1 MASASVLTPRPV
13 AQSPPFTILI
23 ADDDRTNRMVLSAML
38 QKDGY
43 TVCVA
48 ENGRE
53 AVALFEQQQP
63 DMVLMDVMMP
73 EMDGYEAT
81 SQIKALA
88 GVRFVPVIFLT
99 AITDDQALVQCVV
112 CGGDDFLTKPYKRP
126 ILRAKINALERVR
139 QLYTTLQHQ
148 KEVLTSH
155 HQHLQREYEVAKKL
169 FNTIVHPGCLDAPH
183 LKYLLS
189 PMAIF
194 NGDLLL
200 AARQPSGGLH
210 IMVGDFTGHGLPA
223 AVGAIP
229 MSDIF
234 YSMTAKGYAIS
245 DIVAEANQKLK
256 AILPTG
262 VFCAACLLEFNAT
275 YSTLNVWNGGIPD
288 VLIRPPHGGALRRLP
303 SQHLPLGIVDNA
315 LLDRSVEMV
324 AVLPGERIY
333 VYTDGVIEASDLSGA
348 LFGQERL
355 ETYLTPKDAPD
366 QLFEFICDGLAT
378 FQAGGPQRDDL
389 TCIEITCD
397 AVRANP
403 PGLET
408 ITTYAAKVPS
418 RWQMAI
424 ELGSETL
431 RTFDPLPQIMQ
442 MLMALQGLHEHRE
455 RLYIILAELFANALE
470 HGLLGLDSGL
480 KHHPQGFVAY
490 YTARAQSLAA
500 LAHGW
505 INIVLS
511 HTAVG
516 STGQL
521 TLRIEDSGPGFNY
534 QACLPELMEN
544 KGYSGRGIP
553 MVRALCKELTYHGV
567 GNCVEAVY
575 VWS

>member
-1 MASASVLTPRPV
+1 
-13 AQSPPFTILI
+13 
-23 ADDDRTNRMVLSAML
+23 
-38 QKDGY
+38 
-43 TVCVA
+43 
-48 ENGRE
+48 
-53 AVALFEQQQP
+53 
-63 DMVLMDVMMP
+63 
-73 EMDGYEAT
+73 
-81 SQIKALA
+81 
-88 GVRFVPVIFLT
+88 
-99 AITDDQALVQCVV
+99 
-112 CGGDDFLTKPYKRP
+112 
-126 ILRAKINALERVR
+126 
-139 QLYTTLQHQ
+139 
-148 KEVLTSH
+148 
-155 HQHLQREYEVAKKL
+155 
-169 FNTIVHPGCLDAPH
+169 
-183 LKYLLS
+183 
-189 PMAIF
+189 
-194 NGDLLL
+194 
-200 AARQPSGGLH
+200 
-210 IMVGDFTGHGLPA
+210 
-223 AVGAIP
+223 
-229 MSDIF
+229 
-234 YSMTAKGYAIS
+234 MTAKGYAIS

-288 VLIRPPHGGALRRLP
+288 VLIRPPHGGGLRRLP

-355 ETYLTPKDAPD
+355 ETYLTQKDAPD
-366 QLFEFICDGLAT
+366 RLFEAICDGLAA

-480 KHHPQGFVAY
+480 KQHPQGFVAY
-490 YTARAQSLAA
+490 YNARAQGLAA

-505 INIVLS
+505 INIVLG
-511 HTAVG
+511 HTAIG

-534 QACLPELMEN
+534 QARLPELTEN
-544 KGYSGRGIP
+544 EGYSGRGIP
-553 MVRALCKELTYHGV
+553 MVRTLCKELTYYGV

>member
-1 MASASVLTPRPV
+1 
-13 AQSPPFTILI
+13 
-23 ADDDRTNRMVLSAML
+23 MVLSAML

-126 ILRAKINALERVR
+126 ILKAKINALERVR

-155 HQHLQREYEVAKKL
+155 HQRLQREYEVAKKL

-229 MSDIF
+229 VSDIF

-470 HGLLGLDSGL
+470 HGLLGLDSVL

-534 QACLPELMEN
+534 QACLPELTEN